1 MKRGNWIMV
10 FQRDLVRAAEH
21 FLRVARC
28 VFPSPIG
35 DPCELPRSPF
45 MRTDLGLVPG
55 QLWLSNID
63 VGDVALSQGLDVSH
77 GLLPEESTVLAA
89 ELAHTLVVGISK
101 IGNCGRRTGRP
112 YATSCQRTI

>member
-1 MKRGNWIMV
+1 MSSDAPYWRPPAPRG
-10 FQRDLVRAAEH
+10 QYGRSTGDLW
-21 FLRVARC
+21 
-28 VFPSPIG
+28 S
-35 DPCELPRSPF
+35 RSPF

-63 VGDVALSQGLDVSH
+63 LGDVALSQGLDVSH
-77 GLLPEESTVLAA
+77 GLLAEESTVLAA